1 MNSRF
6 LNQEV
11 LPANTE
17 GNTSHTLIHTL
28 EGTVE
33 FKDKNGAIYYQIPTV
48 PGVVPI
54 PNGKL

>member
-54 PNGKL
+54 PNGK